1 MIEPRL
7 FHQALDALVE
17 LKAELAEYTPVLLDE
32 PTLDAVLRGLEPF
45 PRDHLFLGQA
55 TDDLPVMLNLSD
67 SAAGPLLIQADA
79 GAGKTEYLKSVAAAI
94 EIRHSP
100 KDVQYGVVTGNP
112 EEWASRAPGPHNIG
126 VFPVRERIALDFV
139 LSLNSWAHSNR
150 SQQAVVLLWD
160 DLSIVS
166 TLEAELVHNFRWLLL
181 RGPARKVWPI
191 VTLNTSARSPLQDWQ
206 EYFRTCI
213 NGRVETPVNGLL
225 QNGARQPRG
234 DGYDFWMNNAGE
246 MIDLWMP
253 REARGGDFPLLL
265 K

>member
-17 LKAELAEYTPVLLDE
+17 LKAELAEYTPVLPDE

-67 SAAGPLLIQADA
+67 SAAGPLLIQGDA
-79 GAGKTEYLKSVAAAI
+79 GAGKTEYLKSVASAI
-94 EIRHSP
+94 EICNSP
-100 KDVQYGVVTGNP
+100 REVQYGVVTDRP
-112 EEWASRAPGPHNIG
+112 QEWADRPASAHNIG
-126 VFPVRERIALDFV
+126 VFPVRERIALDFI

-150 SQQAVVLLWD
+150 SDQAVVLLWD
-160 DLSIVS
+160 GLSTVS
-166 TLEAELVHNFRWLLL
+166 TIGPELVHNLRWLLL

-191 VTLNTSARSPLQDWQ
+191 VTINTSARSPLQDWQ

-213 NGRVETPVNGLL
+213 SGQVADPANCLL
-225 QNGARQPRG
+225 QNGPRQPRG

-265 K
+265 E